1 MYSSLPFSYHRSLA
15 VFRIP
20 SLFAHLRF
28 SRSRRFS
35 VSLLHVYAR
44 MYIFPSFS
52 RWLALARRL
61 TTYPALRPP
70 SYSPLPSTRPRSAPE
85 QPSIRRW
92 CVQQDEAPGEDG
104 SCFRQRDA
112 TGYGEMRTYTELAAL
127 ARSFLPSFVRSFAHS
142 LVRSAPPCPFVPL
155 YRLSW
160 SSVHASRC
168 TPRTRPSS
176 VIWTLRR
183 VIRNCMSST

>member
-35 VSLLHVYAR
+35 VSPLHVYAR

-127 ARSFLPSFVRSFAHS
+127 ARSLARSFLRS
-142 LVRSAPPCPFVPL
+142 SVRSAPPCPFVPL

-160 SSVHASRC
+160 SSVHASRS

>member
-127 ARSFLPSFVRSFAHS
+127 ARSLVPSFVRPFVRSLTRSFAPLHRVLS
-142 LVRSAPPCPFVPL
+142 SPFIAFPGHRCMLLDVHRGRVLPLLSGRSVG
-155 YRLSW
+155 
-160 SSVHASRC
+160 
-168 TPRTRPSS
+168 
-176 VIWTLRR
+176 
-183 VIRNCMSST
+183 